1 MKKEVVHDFLTCT
14 MILRPDPKDQIGCR
28 VCQLTQTQCD
38 SCCMTAGMRYH
49 VDEIKF
55 YSTWQIII
63 RFIRNLFT
71 HNYSSKKQ
79 LEHVTNNNRG

>member
-14 MILRPDPKDQIGCR
+14 MVLRPDPKHINGCK
-28 VCQLTQTQCD
+28 VCKLTQTQCD
-38 SCCMTAGMRYH
+38 SCCMNAGLRYH

-71 HNYSSKKQ
+71 HNYSSKKH
-79 LEHVTNNNRG
+79 LDHVTDNNRG